1 MRSEEEEEEEAWR
14 RTREREEIWGIQGKV
29 FSFGLRVSSE
39 ELFS

>member
-1 MRSEEEEEEEAWR
+1 MMSEDEEEEAWRR
-14 RTREREEIWGIQGKV
+14 RTREREEIWGIQEKV

>member
-1 MRSEEEEEEEAWR
+1 MRSEEEEEAWR
-14 RTREREEIWGIQGKV
+14 RSTREREEIWGIQGKA